1 MNQSEVIKVYLDN
14 MRDVKKRILYAE
26 SQIDLFNKSKNNFI
40 LENAILHLRKA
51 LECIAYAS
59 IAPNKDAYAK
69 FRLDA
74 KKQTDFRKD
83 YHGGKIL
90 EQLEK
95 INKDF
100 YSLPL
105 TEPELICDGQWH
117 FDKLKSGYLTKNE
130 YSKLYDR
137 LGKFLHSDN
146 PWGSNKGYLDFAKD
160 ILKNFQ
166 KIKLLLQIHVTFVQD
181 EKSRLALV
189 IDMGSISKD
198 VSIIRALSNGS
209 FKVDREEAE

>member
-26 SQIDLFNKSKNNFI
+26 SQIDLFNKSENKFI

-69 FRLDA
+69 FRSDA

-100 YSLPL
+100 YPLPL
-105 TEPELICDGQWH
+105 AEPELIGDGQWH
-117 FDKLKSGYLTKNE
+117 FDRLSSGYLIKNE

-146 PWGSNKGYLDFAKD
+146 PWGGDKGYLSFAKD
-160 ILKNFQ
+160 MSENFQ
-166 KIKLLLQIHVTFVQD
+166 KIKLLLQIHVTFVKD
-181 EKSRLALV
+181 EKSIDAFV
-189 IDMGSISKD
+189 IDMGSQSKD
-198 VSIIRALSNGS
+198 VSLIKALPRSE
-209 FKVDREEAE
+209 FKIEYA